1 MQWKG
6 PYEVT
11 EKVGASGYKVKVNGK
26 EKLLHANLLKKYIPR
41 DIVSPCN
48 EAGLMHQVCA
58 SIMDTSDDDHDRYQ
72 GVKEADIIQYPEA
85 EAKETIR
92 DIQMGE
98 ELNTGERSEIEG
110 MLRDYEDVLTDIP
123 GRTNLVKHK
132 ILLTTKD
139 PVRSKPYPAPFH
151 LRETMKEEIEKMLK
165 MDVIEQSTSDYASPV
180 VLARKPDGSVR
191 FCIDF
196 RGLNKVYKF
205 DAEPMP
211 NTDELFGIISKSKY
225 FSKIDLSKGFWQIE
239 LEKDSRPYTAFVTS
253 EGLYQFKVM
262 PFGLLTSP
270 ATFSRMMRK
279 LLAGMP
285 NVVNFIDDIL
295 VHTETLEEHLSTLR
309 ELFERLRKANLKA
322 RPSLVGYYRKFIP
335 NFAAIASPLTD
346 LTKKGLPNKVTW
358 GPSQENSFLSL
369 KGNLTSSPIL
379 AIPDFMKSFILRTD
393 ASDKGIGA
401 ILLQERDGN
410 KFPVAYAS
418 KKLLQREQ
426 NYSVIERE
434 CLAIVWAVMKF
445 QSYLYGQEFLLETDH
460 APLVYLRRSKL
471 GNSRL
476 MRWALFLQTYKFRII
491 AIKGK
496 DNVGADYLS
505 RLEN

>member
-1 MQWKG
+1 MKTTYQYVLDLKDRLSETCELAHNELQKASTKYKKIYDKKAKGKVLKPGDSVLILLPTDRNNLLMQWKG

-11 EKVGASGYKVKVNGK
+11 EKVGASDYKVKVNGK

-72 GVKEADIIQYPEA
+72 GIKEADIIQYPEA

-196 RGLNKVYKF
+196 RGLNKVCKF

-285 NVVNFIDDIL
+285 NVVNFLDDIL

-322 RPSLVGYYRKFIP
+322 RPSKCEIGCKSLEYLGHEISNGELKPSENKVSKILDAPRPETKKQVRSFLGLVGYYRKFIP

-346 LTKKGLPNKVTW
+346 LTKKGLPNKVMW
-358 GPSQENSFLSL
+358 GPSQ
-369 KGNLTSSPIL
+369 
-379 AIPDFMKSFILRTD
+379 DFYHLR
-393 ASDKGIGA
+393 GI
-401 ILLQERDGN
+401 
-410 KFPVAYAS
+410 
-418 KKLLQREQ
+418 
-426 NYSVIERE
+426 
-434 CLAIVWAVMKF
+434 
-445 QSYLYGQEFLLETDH
+445 
-460 APLVYLRRSKL
+460 
-471 GNSRL
+471 
-476 MRWALFLQTYKFRII
+476 
-491 AIKGK
+491 
-496 DNVGADYLS
+496 
-505 RLEN
+505 